1 VRLRSVLIPG
11 LVSLAVAVTALAL
24 GHGRSVAPAA
34 KASAVVSAQATS
46 IKIAN
51 YAYQPSALTA
61 KVGTKVTV
69 TNSDQTA
76 HTLTARSGGFDS
88 GTVNAGK
95 SKTFVLTK
103 PGQYTY
109 YCQFHA
115 FMTGTIKVIR

>member
-1 VRLRSVLIPG
+1 VRLRSVLLPG
-11 LVSLAVAVTALAL
+11 LVSVVVAVAALAL
-24 GHGRSVAPAA
+24 GHSRSTAPAA
-34 KASAVVSAQATS
+34 KTSAVVSAQATS

-51 YAYQPSALTA
+51 YAYQPTTLTA
-61 KVGTKVTV
+61 RVGTKVTV

-95 SKTFVLTK
+95 SKTFVLAK

-115 FMTGTIKVIR
+115 FMTGTIKVIK

>member
-1 VRLRSVLIPG
+1 MRLRSVLIPG
-11 LVSLAVAVTALAL
+11 LVSVVVAVAALAL
-24 GHGRSVAPAA
+24 GHSRSAVPVA
-34 KASAVVSAQATS
+34 KTSAVVSAKATS

-51 YAYQPSALTA
+51 YAYQPATLTA

-76 HTLTARSGGFDS
+76 HTLTARSGAFDS

-115 FMTGTIKVIR
+115 FMTGTIKVIK

>member
-1 VRLRSVLIPG
+1 MRLRAALIPS
-11 LVSLAVAVTALAL
+11 VIAVVVAVAALAL
-24 GHGRSVAPAA
+24 GHSRSAAPAA
-34 KASAVVSAQATS
+34 KTSAVVSAKTTG
-46 IKIAN
+46 IKIVN
-51 YAYQPSALTA
+51 YAYGPAALTA

-69 TNSDQTA
+69 TNADQTA

-88 GTVNAGK
+88 GTVNPGR

-115 FMTGTIKVIR
+115 FMTGTITVVK